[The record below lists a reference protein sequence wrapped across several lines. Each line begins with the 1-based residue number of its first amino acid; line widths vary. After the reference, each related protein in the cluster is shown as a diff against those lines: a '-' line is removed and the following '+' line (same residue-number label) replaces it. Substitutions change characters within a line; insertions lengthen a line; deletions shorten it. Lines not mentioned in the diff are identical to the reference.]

1 MDEYDAEAV
10 ALTMSK
16 PAIAEWVTGLDRAE
30 LMEIMNLEPDWP
42 LVADIKGIHPPSLS
56 APLTLRIHAKD
67 CPFLE
72 TTISAECCTGSVLCR
87 SGHATLS
94 MPCYR
99 TDLLADSTVCDHCD
113 ELWAQ
118 RDENGFYVLDPAKM
132 EKAAQVYK
140 PGKTGVMKK
149 WQEIVGASAIF
160 EEEVGSAKDI
170 FEGTGELES
179 DFPGVDF
186 RGVLQRNFEQ
196 VGCGVR
202 GCGAHQEP
210 ISQNA

>member
-99 TDLLADSTVCDHCD
+99 TDLLADSTVCDHCE

-202 GCGAHQEP
+202 GCGAH
-210 ISQNA
+210 